1 MTKIRRIYLYRD
13 SEMPEK
19 GWLQSCFL
27 CYAFTSR
34 LDDFKKESCNRGCIL
49 NQYLVFIC
57 KDCAVKIKNKE
68 IYNKYEKKCEDYI
81 KNIVY

>member
-1 MTKIRRIYLYRD
+1 MTKLRRIYLYRD
-13 SEMPEK
+13 SDMPEK

-34 LDDFKKESCNRGCIL
+34 LNDFKKETCNKGSIM
-49 NQYLVFIC
+49 NHYVVFVC
-57 KDCAVKIKNKE
+57 KDCVEKLKEKE